1 MNPDPLSPLRVRSHP
16 AVRAALVLLSLA
28 GAACSDDLP
37 LPTAAD
43 PGLPMTTVP
52 GVELA
57 AETVPNSWTR
67 RIRMP
72 TARVGLVAATV
83 NGIIYAI
90 GGGGWNGAAL
100 QKVEAYNPNTN
111 TLVAWTPRAP
121 LPAVRH
127 LPDGAAVINGK
138 IYVPGGLTP
147 LGPSRSLFVYNV
159 ASNSWTTKALMP
171 IRSHGGGAAAIDGKL
186 WVLATPEDEDGF
198 YTNPTR
204 LFRYDPATDTWSE
217 REPAPHHHH
226 RAVVRA
232 INGKLYVAGGM
243 TNTLRNEVTY
253 QYEPEPWAELDVYD
267 PATNV
272 WTTKASMPTARWAA
286 AGGVIDGKLY
296 VAGGTGTDFSTLSA
310 MEVYDPATNTWAARA
325 KMLTPRAGTGAAVA
339 GGVFHVLGGTSG
351 PDSDALRTNEAYTK

>member
-1 MNPDPLSPLRVRSHP
+1 MYRDPLSSLRVRRHL
-16 AVRAALVLLSLA
+16 AVRAAFVLLSLA

-72 TARVGLVAATV
+72 TARVGLVAAKV

-90 GGGGWNGAAL
+90 GGSDGAAL
-100 QKVEAYNPNTN
+100 QKVEAYDHNTN

-121 LPAVRH
+121 LPAARH
-127 LPDGAAVINGK
+127 LPNGAAVINGK
-138 IYVPGGLTP
+138 IYVSGGLTP
-147 LGPSRSLFVYNV
+147 LGPSRSLYVYNA
-159 ASNSWTTKALMP
+159 ASNSWTTKASMP
-171 IRSHGGGAAAIDGKL
+171 IRSHGGAAAAIDGKL
-186 WVLATPEDEDGF
+186 WVIATQEGEGGF
-198 YTNPTR
+198 FTGPTR

-226 RAVVRA
+226 RAVVGV

-243 TNTLRNEVTY
+243 TNTLRNDVSYE
-253 QYEPEPWAELDVYD
+253 YEPEPWAELDVYD

-272 WTTKASMPTARWAA
+272 WTTKRTMPTARWGA

-296 VAGGTGTDFSTLSA
+296 VAGGRGTDHSALSTL
-310 MEVYDPATNTWAARA
+310 ELYDPATNTWAARA
-325 KMLTPRAGTGAAVA
+325 KMLTPREGTGAAVV

>member
-1 MNPDPLSPLRVRSHP
+1 MNPDPLSSLRVRSHP

-43 PGLPMTTVP
+43 PGPPMTTVP
-52 GVELA
+52 GTELA
-57 AETVPNSWTR
+57 AETVPNSWAS

-90 GGGGWNGAAL
+90 GGSDRGAL
-100 QKVEAYNPNTN
+100 QKVEAYNPNTS
-111 TLVAWTPRAP
+111 TLVAWTTKAP
-121 LPAVRH
+121 LPAARH
-127 LPDGAAVINGK
+127 LPNGAAVINGK
-138 IYVPGGLTP
+138 IYVTGGLTP
-147 LGPSRSLFVYNV
+147 LGPARHLFVYDV
-159 ASNSWTTKALMP
+159 ASNSWTTKASMP

-186 WVLATPEDEDGF
+186 WVLATPEGQDGF
-198 YTNPTR
+198 FTSPTR

-217 REPAPHHHH
+217 REPPPHHHH

-232 INGKLYVAGGM
+232 INGKLYAAGGM
-243 TNTLRNEVTY
+243 TKTLRNEVTY
-253 QYEPEPWAELDVYD
+253 EYEPEPWAELDVYD

-272 WTTKASMPTARWAA
+272 WTTKASMPTARWGA

-296 VAGGTGTDFSTLSA
+296 VAGGRGTDYSPLSTL
-310 MEVYDPATNTWAARA
+310 ELYDPATNTWAARA
-325 KMLTPRAGTGAAVA
+325 KMLTAREGTGAAVA
-339 GGVFHVLGGTSG
+339 GGVFHVLGGTGG